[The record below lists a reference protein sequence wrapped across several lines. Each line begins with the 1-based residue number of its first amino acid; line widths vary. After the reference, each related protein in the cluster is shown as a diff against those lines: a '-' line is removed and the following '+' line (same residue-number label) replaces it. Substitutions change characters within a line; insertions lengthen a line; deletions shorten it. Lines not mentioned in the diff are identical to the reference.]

1 MKEYSVRN
9 LVETNS
15 FVYQFSAFTTV
26 FSMMS
31 ATSGIR
37 LAVYAALHLAAC
49 LDVSEVAA
57 VLSPLVG
64 DAGEGRCDQ
73 LCFDSSS
80 VSDRLG
86 GTRSVVVGIEFCRR
100 GSEHHWPRC
109 ERSSA
114 TVDANHRPDL
124 ISALESAD
132 GPFSIRCQP

>member
-1 MKEYSVRN
+1 M
-9 LVETNS
+9 ETNL

-37 LAVYAALHLAAC
+37 VAVSAALHTAAC
-49 LDVSEVAA
+49 LDVSEMAS
-57 VLSPLVG
+57 VLSRRVG
-64 DAGEGRCDQ
+64 DAREGRCDQ

-80 VSDRLG
+80 VSDGLS

-100 GSEHHWPRC
+100 ESEHHWPRC

-114 TVDANHRPDL
+114 TVDANHRPDI
-124 ISALESAD
+124 ISVLESAD